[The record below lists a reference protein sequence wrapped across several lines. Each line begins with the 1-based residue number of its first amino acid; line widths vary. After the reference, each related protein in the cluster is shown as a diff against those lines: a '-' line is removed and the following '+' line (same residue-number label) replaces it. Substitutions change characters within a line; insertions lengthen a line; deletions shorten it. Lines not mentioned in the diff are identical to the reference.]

1 MGRLFWKFFAAI
13 LVTQMLTVGAVGFLF
28 WLHEPGRHMLR
39 QMPPPGGEP
48 MPLPGRRP
56 FLFEES
62 HPPPLPPYPGER
74 PPRHRDFPLLPLGV
88 GVVFGL
94 IFAFLLAR
102 NMAKPI
108 EGLRRA
114 LGAVAKGRFDVRLG
128 PALQGRR
135 DELAQLSRDFDR
147 TAEQLDVL
155 LNSQRRLLHDVSHE
169 IRSPLARIQLAIDLA
184 QQQPDKEGASLV
196 RIQRESERIERLV
209 DELLTLSRLEV
220 GAYPLHLEPVDVGD
234 LLRDVAADAAFEA
247 ERRHCQVSL
256 EVAGDMT
263 VSGCPELLLR
273 AFENVIRNAIRY
285 TFDGTEVGVQA
296 RREGDRLVVEVADD
310 GPGIPEAALKSIFDP
325 FVRFREDRGRRD
337 GDEQSGYGLGLAIT
351 QQVIQAHGGTI
362 QGGNRRSGGLVIRIE
377 LPARESGA
385 ADRDEVGQRA

>member
-296 RREGDRLVVEVADD
+296 RREGARLVVEVADD

-385 ADRDEVGQRA
+385 ADRDEAGQRA

>member
-48 MPLPGRRP
+48 LPLPGRRP

-234 LLRDVAADAAFEA
+234 LLRDVAVDAAFEA

-377 LPARESGA
+377 LSARESGA

>member
-310 GPGIPEAALKSIFDP
+310 GPGIPEAARKSIFDP

>member
-28 WLHEPGRHMLR
+28 WLHEPGRHMLHP
-39 QMPPPGGEP
+39 MPPPGGEP

-56 FLFEES
+56 FLLEES
-62 HPPPLPPYPGER
+62 HPPPPPPFPGER

-128 PALQGRR
+128 PALQGRK

-220 GAYPLHLEPVDVGD
+220 GAYPLHPEPVDVGD

-247 ERRHCQVSL
+247 ERRHCRVSL

-296 RREGDRLVVEVADD
+296 RREGARLVVEVADD

-362 QGGNRRSGGLVIRIE
+362 RGANRRSGGLVIRIE
-377 LPARESGA
+377 LPTQAEGTVAGEA
-385 ADRDEVGQRA
+385 AGPQD